1 MKTINTDSIM
11 KKIFVIMPFV
21 KANDRDQASLT
32 KFFTDYIK
40 EPIEGCSKFTHKYK
54 VIRSGDAFSILD
66 KIIADLASA
75 DIVICDLSGELS
87 NPNVVYE
94 LGIRLNQL
102 RTERSPAL
110 GVAPAAGHPVMASWI
125 SAA

>member
-40 EPIEGCSKFTHKYK
+40 EPIEGCSNFTHKYK

-66 KIIADLASA
+66 K
-75 DIVICDLSGELS
+75 
-87 NPNVVYE
+87 NP
-94 LGIRLNQL
+94 
-102 RTERSPAL
+102 
-110 GVAPAAGHPVMASWI
+110 
-125 SAA
+125 